1 MAMNNQHIQ
10 PDEKGLAIGWT
21 LCQLKDCVDILD
33 SQRVPVN
40 SEERQQ
46 RTGNIPY
53 YGATGQVG
61 WIDDFLFD
69 EKLLLIG
76 EDGAPFFDKSK
87 SIAYTISGKSWVNN
101 HAHVLRSIPGLTSNY
116 LLKHYLNQF
125 DFRGYVN
132 GTTRLKLTQGLMS
145 QIPVRLPPLNEQR
158 RIVAKLEKLLAKVD
172 TCKERLDKI
181 PAILKRFRQ
190 SVLSAACSGRL
201 TADWRENNPD
211 VESAE
216 ELLQRIQIE
225 KEKHYKEEHE
235 KSQLTGK
242 RKPKQFPKN
251 ELTPLTNR
259 AYDGL
264 PFNWCLT
271 RIRDVS
277 QCLDSQRIP
286 VSKDE
291 RAKRI
296 GNIPYYGANGPVG
309 WIDDY
314 IFDADL
320 VLIVE
325 DETFLGRQIPFSYII
340 RGKSWVNNH
349 AHVIKPL
356 GSISVD
362 YLNICFSFYDFVPL
376 TSGTTG
382 RRKLTQAALMG
393 AEFLIAPLQEQQEIV
408 RRVQTLFKTADRI
421 EQRYQKARTYIDQL
435 TQSILAKAF
444 RGELVAQDPNDEPAS
459 VLLERI
465 RAEREN
471 RENVAKTAKKPA
483 ANKKQRS
490 KKAQPQLEPTPQL
503 EPIQL
508 ELPLFD

>member
-1 MAMNNQHIQ
+1 MNNTLI
-10 PDEKGLAIGWT
+10 PIGWAKCFLGDVLVVKNGYAFKSTDYSSEGIPLIRISDIQNGKVST
-21 LCQLKDCVDILD
+21 LNSALIPQNKAKFDFLIETGDLLIAMSGATTGKIGVYEGLHPCLQN
-33 SQRVPVN
+33 QRV
-40 SEERQQ
+40 
-46 RTGNIPY
+46 GNFKIY
-53 YGATGQVG
+53 SKDLLDKNFRNFYVDSLRKQIEITAYGGAQPN
-61 WIDDFLFD
+61 ISSS
-69 EKLLLIG
+69 LLEGFEIL
-76 EDGAPFFDKSK
+76 
-87 SIAYTISGKSWVNN
+87 
-101 HAHVLRSIPGLTSNY
+101 
-116 LLKHYLNQF
+116 
-125 DFRGYVN
+125 
-132 GTTRLKLTQGLMS
+132 
-145 QIPVRLPPLNEQR
+145 LPPLNEQR

-216 ELLQRIQIE
+216 ELLKRIQIE
-225 KEKHYKEEHE
+225 KEKHYNEEHE

-242 RKPKQFPKN
+242 RKPKQSPKN

-264 PFNWCLT
+264 PFNWCFT

-296 GNIPYYGANGPVG
+296 GNIPYYGANGQVG

-356 GSISVD
+356 GGISVD

-408 RRVQTLFKTADRI
+408 RRVQTLFKTADKI
-421 EQRYQKARTYIDQL
+421 EQRYQKAKSYIDQL

-444 RGELVAQDPNDEPAS
+444 RGELVPQDPNDEPAS
-459 VLLERI
+459 VLLERCQ
-465 RAEREN
+465 N
-471 RENVAKTAKKPA
+471 C
-483 ANKKQRS
+483 
-490 KKAQPQLEPTPQL
+490 
-503 EPIQL
+503 
-508 ELPLFD
+508 